1 MKKQEKQLEV
11 EVNGIPDLSK
21 APKDLLQLFFEAM
34 LEAIELLNEE
44 CELGAA
50 TKNQIIFSFKFSPSC
65 RSCTELFTE
74 VILTS

>member
-21 APKDLLQLFFEAM
+21 APKDLQQLFCEAM

-44 CELGAA
+44 G
-50 TKNQIIFSFKFSPSC
+50 QI
-65 RSCTELFTE
+65 
-74 VILTS
+74 

>member
-11 EVNGIPDLSK
+11 EVNGIPGLSK
-21 APKDLLQLFFEAM
+21 APKDLLQLFCEAM

-50 TKNQIIFSFKFSPSC
+50 T
-65 RSCTELFTE
+65 
-74 VILTS
+74 